1 MNKEVTMTIIQA
13 VILGLV
19 EGISE
24 FLPISSTA
32 HLIIT
37 TKILRIVSS
46 EFLSSFLISIQLGAI
61 LSVAVLYAKTIW
73 QKPELILKIAAAFI
87 PTAIIG
93 LTLYK
98 FIKNFLLE
106 SLLTISLALLFGGI
120 IIILLEKY
128 FKIKHKIKPKNEESK
143 LELEDI
149 SYRKAVYIGLFQSLA
164 VVPGVSRSAATIMG
178 GLSLGISRKS
188 IVEFSFLLA
197 LPTMA
202 AATALDLYK
211 SPPLLDRSIISVWII
226 GIIISF
232 ATAIIG
238 IRFFLKYIKNN
249 DFQIFGWYR
258 IIIGLIILAVLA
270 L

>member
-1 MNKEVTMTIIQA
+1 MTIIQSI
-13 VILGLV
+13 ILGII

-32 HLIIT
+32 HLIIAA
-37 TKILRIVSS
+37 KLLNLPESN
-46 EFLSSFLISIQLGAI
+46 FLSSFLISIQLGAI

-73 QKPELILKIAAAFI
+73 KKPVLILKIAAAFI

-93 LTLYK
+93 LILYQVV
-98 FIKNFLLE
+98 KNFLFE

-120 IIILLEKY
+120 ALIILEKY
-128 FKIKHKIKPKNEESK
+128 FKRNTKTNQIEEK
-143 LELEDI
+143 LKDI
-149 SYRKAVYIGLFQSLA
+149 SYKKAAYIGLFQSLA
-164 VVPGVSRSAATIMG
+164 IIPGVSRSAATIMG
-178 GLSLGISRKS
+178 GLSLGISRKN

-211 SPPLLDRSIISVWII
+211 SPPILDNSIMTIWLI
-226 GIIISF
+226 GLIVSF
-232 ATAIIG
+232 ITAIIG
-238 IRFFLKYIKNN
+238 IRFFLKYIQKN

-258 IIIGLIILAVLA
+258 IVVGLIILGVIIL
-270 L
+270 

>member
-1 MNKEVTMTIIQA
+1 MTIIQSI
-13 VILGLV
+13 ILGIV

-37 TKILRIVSS
+37 SKLLNIPESN
-46 EFLSSFLISIQLGAI
+46 FLSSFLISIQLGAI

-73 QKPELILKIAAAFI
+73 QKPILILKIAAAFI

-93 LTLYK
+93 LTLYQVVK
-98 FIKNFLLE
+98 SFLFA

-120 IIILLEKY
+120 ALIILEKY
-128 FKIKHKIKPKNEESK
+128 FKRKDEQNKIEEK
-143 LELEDI
+143 LEDI
-149 SYRKAVYIGLFQSLA
+149 SYRKAAYIGLFQSLA
-164 VVPGVSRSAATIMG
+164 IIPGVSRSAATIMG
-178 GLSLGISRKS
+178 GLSLEISRKN

-211 SPPLLDRSIISVWII
+211 SPPILDNNTMIIWLI
-226 GIIISF
+226 GLIVSF
-232 ATAIIG
+232 ITAIIG
-238 IRFFLKYIKNN
+238 IRFFLKYIQKN
-249 DFQIFGWYR
+249 DFQLFGWYR
-258 IIIGLIILAVLA
+258 IVVGLIILGVIIL
-270 L
+270 